1 MTHMYMYVY
10 IYIYTHTYNVYMY
23 IYIYIYICL
32 AGEEMERAFEALGVH
47 GRPEARAGGR
57 PRALLEK

>member
-1 MTHMYMYVY
+1 MY
-10 IYIYTHTYNVYMY
+10 IYIHTHIMY
-23 IYIYIYICL
+23 ICIYIYICL